1 MNTPG
6 RFYRLLNVLSLDVA
20 LGAVC
25 CAAWFARGFQAQL
38 RPYAYLALGLTVWII
53 YTADHLL
60 DGSKITREA
69 STYRHRFHQKHFKTL
84 LVIVLLAVFV
94 DFTLLF
100 FIRLKILYAGLGLFL
115 IVILY
120 LLVNRWLS
128 FVKEIVIA
136 LVYSCGVLLP
146 AFSVKQTALSIPDA
160 VWIGCFFLTTLINLI
175 LFSVYDLH
183 SDKADG
189 SNSFV
194 LTFGEEFTRKI
205 LFVLFSLQAALIM
218 TLLYNKMLNMSVV
231 LFVMNTTLL
240 VLFSKPSFFKQSDRY
255 RLYGDVIFL
264 FPVVLVFVG

>member
-6 RFYRLLNVLSLDVA
+6 KVYRLLNVLSLDVA

-25 CAAWFARGFQAQL
+25 CAAWFAKGFQVQL

-60 DGSKITREA
+60 DASKITREA
-69 STYRHRFHQKHFKTL
+69 STYRHRFHQKHFKIL
-84 LVIVLLAVFV
+84 LTIILLAVIV

-100 FIRLKILYAGLGLFL
+100 FIRLKILYAGLGLFS

-128 FVKEIVIA
+128 FAKEIVIA

-146 AFSVKQTALSIPDA
+146 AFSLKQTSLSMSDTLWVA
-160 VWIGCFFLTTLINLI
+160 SFFLTTLINLI
-175 LFSVYDLH
+175 LFSVYDAH
-183 SDKADG
+183 SDQADG

-194 LTFGEEFTRKI
+194 LTFGEVFTRKI
-205 LFVLFSLQAALIM
+205 LSGFFILQAVLIG
-218 TLLYNKMLNMSVV
+218 TLVYEAMLPVSVV
-231 LFVMNTTLL
+231 LFLMNATLL
-240 VLFSKPSFFKQSDRY
+240 VLFLNQPFFRQFDRY

-264 FPVVLVFVG
+264 FPVVLLYVG